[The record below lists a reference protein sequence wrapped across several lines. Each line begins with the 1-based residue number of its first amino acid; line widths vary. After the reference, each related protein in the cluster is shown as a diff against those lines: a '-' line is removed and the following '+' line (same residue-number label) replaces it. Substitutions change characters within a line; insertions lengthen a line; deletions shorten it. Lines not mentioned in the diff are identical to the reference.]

1 MCRLTKLWLSRSQ
14 KIAQNCHTGGAR
26 CAQKRMKVLP
36 EWIIWQTGWKKRL
49 SKVAKFHPKKCLILM
64 PKTFLSEARKASK
77 RQRTVTINPSNDPSV
92 KEPLSSGPK
101 LHLVALFGAKKWPK
115 PAKKNFFL
123 TFSTFFNFFQ
133 LTG

>member
-1 MCRLTKLWLSRSQ
+1 MSVTFFWAAPAEMYWLTKLGLSRSQ

-64 PKTFLSEARKASK
+64 PKTFLSEARNASK
-77 RQRTVTINPSNDPSV
+77 LQHTVTINPSNDPSV
-92 KEPLSSGPK
+92 KEPLSSGSK
-101 LHLVALFGAKKWPK
+101 SHLVARFGAKKWPK
-115 PAKKNFFL
+115 PAKKKFF
-123 TFSTFFNFFQ
+123 F
-133 LTG
+133 

>member
-1 MCRLTKLWLSRSQ
+1 
-14 KIAQNCHTGGAR
+14 
-26 CAQKRMKVLP
+26 
-36 EWIIWQTGWKKRL
+36 
-49 SKVAKFHPKKCLILM
+49 M

-77 RQRTVTINPSNDPSV
+77 RQRTVTINPSYDPSV

-101 LHLVALFGAKKWPK
+101 SHLVALFGAKKWPK

-133 LTG
+133 LIG